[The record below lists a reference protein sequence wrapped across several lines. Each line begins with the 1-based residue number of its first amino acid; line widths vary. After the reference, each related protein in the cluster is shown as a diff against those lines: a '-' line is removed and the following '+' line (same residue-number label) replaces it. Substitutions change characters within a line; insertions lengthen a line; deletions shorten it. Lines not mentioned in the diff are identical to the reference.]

1 MKCSLSM
8 RKTTVT
14 TVQPNHKHI
23 NNSKI
28 RLFLR
33 LVDNPQ
39 PLLLKESA
47 LVSLKGSLSLEAGM
61 VIPIFL
67 FFMMTIILGIEMVRL
82 QTNVFEALHEE
93 YFSEYVSLD
102 DSSKGRFYEYL
113 ESKENVYLCTRE
125 PVEVTDN
132 SDIDTLGKIDIGAT
146 YEFKPFISLIPI
158 GILPMQDRVFGHAF
172 CGYKGPVEGTLTLEK
187 DEYVY
192 ITKTGA
198 KYHRSADCSYL
209 NTSVRPIPAE
219 SVDGMRNSSGGK
231 YYPCSM
237 CDAVK
242 SGVLYITDDGTAYH
256 SSAMCMALK
265 RIVRIVTLKEAKADG
280 YTPCSKCG

>member
-1 MKCSLSM
+1 M
-8 RKTTVT
+8 RKPTVT
-14 TVQPNHKHI
+14 TVQPNNKHI

-39 PLLLKESA
+39 PNSLKESA

-93 YFSEYVSLD
+93 YFAEYVSLD
-102 DSSKGRFYEYL
+102 DSSKNRFYEYL

-125 PVEVTDN
+125 PIEVTYD
-132 SDIDTLGKIDIGAT
+132 SDIGSLGKIDIVAT
-146 YEFKPFISLIPI
+146 YEFKPFIRYIPI
-158 GILPMQDRVFGHAF
+158 GIPPLKDRVFGHAF
-172 CGYKGPVEGTLTLEK
+172 CGYKGPVEGNLSLEK

-192 ITKTGA
+192 ITKTGS
-198 KYHRSADCSYL
+198 KYHRTADCSYL
-209 NTSVRPIPAE
+209 KPSVKAVPAE
-219 SVDGMRNSSGGK
+219 SVDGMRNSAGGK
-231 YYPCSM
+231 YYPCNL
-237 CDAVK
+237 CNAIK
-242 SGVLYITDDGTAYH
+242 SGVLYITDDGTSYH

-265 RIVRIVTLKEAKADG
+265 RTVRIVTLKEAIANG